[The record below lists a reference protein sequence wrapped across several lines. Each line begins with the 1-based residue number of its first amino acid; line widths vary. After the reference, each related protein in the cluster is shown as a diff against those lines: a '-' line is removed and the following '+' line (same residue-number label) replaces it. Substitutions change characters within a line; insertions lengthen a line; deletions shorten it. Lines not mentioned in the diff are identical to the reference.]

1 MFSEGAIGAALLKLK
16 QKILSG
22 TSTPPTKARQKSV
35 NVDKTGSARME
46 QEAPP
51 PPTFKLSHADELIS
65 VSRPKEKTVQ
75 YRKKNPAHLVK
86 NFLDYFERIE
96 LGTEIK
102 SNFFTL
108 SGGTQTQLRSWEEKL
123 RESIKHLE
131 WTHENI
137 VDVVI
142 GFDFG
147 TSSAKI
153 IVRLPYEGEGG
164 TAFAFP
170 VPKEFRA
177 DNHPHCWKTILYIDE
192 DKKNF
197 SLSPSENSKTFA
209 NFKAAAMQDN
219 PSKIIFRSGNTQLI
233 AESMCYI
240 YFGLLL
246 RKVKGWLISEIFP
259 SLGIDITKRSIQWE
273 LNLGLPAAKRDNKK
287 IGKRF
292 EVIAKNAWFLSK
304 TTEPIIVDKL
314 NSLLSQKNKDTNV
327 AISVRP
333 EVVAQTVGI
342 METTLPEFGLYGLA
356 DIGASTIDICTF
368 NYGQKDGY
376 DSFSLFFAKVGLF
389 GVSALNWIDI
399 IRQKFNVVF
408 TQDELKM
415 AVKYCLNET
424 LATTKSRRA
433 PNAKEWSSQL
443 TIFLCG
449 GGRESIPHRSAL
461 REYIE
466 DVNNYRSGKYRFEE
480 TMMPERLEHESSDSN
495 YHRLSVAWG
504 LSIPNLDFANYKEPA
519 DIDDIEGLKERDYS
533 NLYIG
538 KEQV

>member
-1 MFSEGAIGAALLKLK
+1 MN
-16 QKILSG
+16 
-22 TSTPPTKARQKSV
+22 T
-35 NVDKTGSARME
+35 
-46 QEAPP
+46 
-51 PPTFKLSHADELIS
+51 
-65 VSRPKEKTVQ
+65 VSSPAEKKYQ
-75 YRKKNPAHLVK
+75 SRNKNPAHLIK
-86 NFLDYFERIE
+86 SFLDCFDRID

-102 SNFFTL
+102 SKFIKL
-108 SGGTQTQLRSWEEKL
+108 SGETEAKLRFWDEKL
-123 RESIKHLE
+123 RKSIKQLE
-131 WTHENI
+131 GTNEDI

-164 TAFAFP
+164 VAFAFP

-177 DNHPHCWKTILYIDE
+177 DNHPHCWKTLLYIDE
-192 DKKNF
+192 EKNQL
-197 SLSPSENSKTFA
+197 SLSPSEDSKIFS
-209 NFKAAAMQDN
+209 NFKAAAMQEN

-233 AESMCYI
+233 AESMCYV

-246 RKVKGWLISEIFP
+246 RIVKGWLVSEIFP
-259 SLGIDITKRSIQWE
+259 SLGIDINERSIQWE

-292 EVIAKNAWFLSK
+292 EVIAKNAWFLSE
-304 TTEPIIVDKL
+304 TPEPIIVDSL
-314 NSLLSQKNKDTNV
+314 NSLLHQRNEGTNV
-327 AISVRP
+327 TISVRP

-368 NYGQKDGY
+368 NYGQKDDY
-376 DSFSLFFAKVGLF
+376 DNYSLFFAKVGLF

-399 IRQKFNVVF
+399 IKHKLNVVF
-408 TQDELKM
+408 TEDDLKI
-415 AVKYCLNET
+415 AVKDCLDET
-424 LATTKSRRA
+424 LQTTKNRRA

-461 REYIE
+461 QEYIE
-466 DVNNYRSGKYRFEE
+466 IMNNHRGGKYRFEE
-480 TMMPERLEHESSDSN
+480 TMMPERLEHESTGSN

-504 LSIPNLDFANYKEPA
+504 LSIPNLDFANYKEPG
-519 DIDDIEGLKERDYS
+519 DIDDIESRKIRDYGDR
-533 NLYIG
+533 YIG
-538 KEQV
+538 NEQV